1 MKKATY
7 LANPDVAQF
16 CSWFGHTLI
25 GKLPVLTQMVRGGL
39 TVTFHGLP
47 DALAKYDW
55 QFTVAV
61 PGAPA
66 AITGHTYADNAT
78 MLGTL
83 AVGLRGALG
92 SGVDSGV
99 RDWSIAV
106 MAWGGV
112 TAHNVAWLTANTRGL
127 HAHVTAHRSML
138 ATDDDNLTSLAT
150 TTRRFNAGMSKVYSL
165 ILDQFIIYDSR
176 VAGAVAWFVCEWCGT
191 ARIPDLLAFA
201 CLPAKEHPKAMRRKR
216 RNPCN
221 EFFPSVY
228 SRPHLHAHWNLRASW
243 VLAESLRLAALKMPG
258 NAFAMSANP
267 LRALEAALFMWGY
280 DLPVC
285 ALSRD

>member
-7 LANPDVAQF
+7 LANTEVAQF
-16 CSWFGHTLI
+16 CSWFSQTLI
-25 GKLPVLTQMVRGGL
+25 GKLPILTQTVRDGS

-55 QFTVAV
+55 RFTVAI
-61 PGAPA
+61 PGASTV
-66 AITGHTYADNAT
+66 ITGRTYAENVM

-83 AVGLRGALG
+83 AAGLRGAIG
-92 SGVDSGV
+92 SGIDSHV

-112 TAHNVAWLTANTRGL
+112 TAHNAAWLTANTSGL
-127 HAHVTAHRSML
+127 HAHVTAQRTML
-138 ATDDDNLTSLAT
+138 SADDDDLIGLSTAIT
-150 TTRRFNAGMSKVYSL
+150 RFNAGMSKVYSL

-176 VAGAVAWFVCEWCGT
+176 VAGAVASFVCEWCVT
-191 ARIPDLLAFA
+191 SRIPDPLAFA
-201 CLPAKEHPKAMRRKR
+201 CLPAKENQKAMRHKR
-216 RNPCN
+216 RNPCSKI
-221 EFFPSVY
+221 FPSVY

-243 VLAESLRLAALKMPG
+243 VLAESLRLAGLKAPG
-258 NAFAMSANP
+258 NAFAMNANP

-285 ALSRD
+285 TRSRD